1 MTRYSYAGKT
11 AFVTGASSGIGREF
25 ALGLAR
31 RGIGRLILVARR
43 LDALKEVQAE
53 IERVNRVEVSVIAA
67 DLSVADADLEL
78 ARRVAALNWP
88 VDVLVNNAGFAT
100 YGAFDQ
106 TVDVALAQE
115 EIRLNCASVI
125 GLTAAFLPA
134 MQSRGDGVIVNVAST
149 AAFQPLPYMAV
160 YGATK
165 AFVLSFTEALWG
177 ENQSTGVRVLA
188 LCPGATQTG
197 FFDRVGADEASV
209 GTRQTPATV
218 VAVAFA
224 AIDRGRPSVISG
236 RLNALMANAGRLAT
250 RPVMIRTTRR
260 AMRPRSD
267 AGGSNHRLDG
277 VH

>member
-1 MTRYSYAGKT
+1 MIKYSYTGKS
-11 AFVTGASSGIGREF
+11 ALVTGASSGIGREF
-25 ALGLAR
+25 ALQLAR

-43 LDALKEVQAE
+43 PDALKEVQAE
-53 IERVNRVEVSVIAA
+53 IEGVGPVEVAVIAA
-67 DLSVADADLEL
+67 DLSVPDADLEL

-88 VDVLVNNAGFAT
+88 VDVLVNNAGFAS
-100 YGAFDQ
+100 YGAFDAAI
-106 TVDVALAQE
+106 DLALAKE
-115 EIRLNCASVI
+115 EVRLNCAAVI

-177 ENQSTGVRVLA
+177 ENQATGVRVLA

-197 FFDRVGADEASV
+197 FSDRVGADEASV
-209 GTRQTPATV
+209 GPSQSPEAV

-224 AIDRGRPSVISG
+224 AIDRGRASVISG
-236 RLNALMANAGRLAT
+236 RLNALMANAGRL
-250 RPVMIRTTRR
+250 TTRQAVIKTAR
-260 AMRPRSD
+260 RTLRPKSE
-267 AGGSNHRLDG
+267 RLRG
-277 VH
+277 R